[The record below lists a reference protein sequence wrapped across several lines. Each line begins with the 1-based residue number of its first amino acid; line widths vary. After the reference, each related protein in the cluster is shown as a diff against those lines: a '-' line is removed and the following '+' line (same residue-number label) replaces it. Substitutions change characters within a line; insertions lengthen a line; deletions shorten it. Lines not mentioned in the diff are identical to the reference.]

1 MLSGAAINYDRY
13 HAVCGHSWL
22 LAASDSLGSLPP
34 FAASAQQKKRA
45 DALKGR
51 FPPLVSRSNLSKRS
65 DGAHFAPKKFK
76 YLTHTS
82 VNLLVC

>member
-51 FPPLVSRSNLSKRS
+51 FLHAALSISHLQRR
-65 DGAHFAPKKFK
+65 AAFRP
-76 YLTHTS
+76 
-82 VNLLVC
+82 